1 MATRRELLTGAA
13 VGLTGAIL
21 TSCGGAAPDAKRP
34 IPPAAP
40 GSWEEL
46 RAMFRLRPDR
56 IHLAGM
62 LFASHP
68 TPVREAIEALRK
80 QFDDDPVGA
89 LEATAEHGFDD
100 EVRRAVVGYTGGDI
114 EGVALTDSTTM
125 GLGLV
130 YCGLRLGPEDEILTS
145 EHDHFSTWD
154 ALAAASKRSG
164 AQVRRVRLYDD
175 GRTADTRAI
184 VSALASAI
192 GPATRVVAL
201 TWVHSCSGVKLP
213 IRALADAVAA
223 ANTRRDAAHQIV
235 FCVDGVHGF
244 GVEADR
250 VEDLGCDFFIAGCH
264 KWLFGPRGTGI
275 VWGRP
280 AAWQR
285 VAHTIPAFELVT
297 FEAFLQGKDVPPTAS
312 PARVFTPGG
321 FHSFE
326 HRYALPAAF
335 ALHRAMGPA
344 RVASRVHELGSYVK
358 QALAGMKHVTLHT
371 PMSPELSSGIICYEV
386 AGLTPAQV
394 VERLRAKHILTTS
407 SPYPISYARITPAL
421 FNTPADL
428 DAALAEI
435 RALA

>member
-1 MATRRELLTGAA
+1 MGAIGTTGAVLA
-13 VGLTGAIL
+13 
-21 TSCGGAAPDAKRP
+21 SCGA
-34 IPPAAP
+34 AAP
-40 GSWEEL
+40 GAKRTTQPAGPPSWDDL

-56 IHLAGM
+56 IHMAGM

-80 QFDDDPVGA
+80 QFDEDPVGA
-89 LEATAEHGFDD
+89 IEATLEKGFDD

-114 EGVALTDSTTM
+114 EGIALTDSTTM

-130 YCGLRLGPEDEILTS
+130 YTGLRLAPGDEILTS
-145 EHDHFSTWD
+145 EHDHFSSYG
-154 ALAAASKRSG
+154 ALAAASAKTG
-164 AQVRRVRLYDD
+164 AKVRRVRLYDD
-175 GRTADTRAI
+175 GRTADTKAI

-213 IRALADAVAA
+213 VRALADAIAVANA
-223 ANTRRDAAHQIV
+223 KRDAAHQIL

-250 VEDLGCDFFIAGCH
+250 VEDLGCDVFIAGCH

-280 AAWQR
+280 AAWQQI
-285 VAHTIPAFELVT
+285 AHTIPAFEQVT
-297 FEAFLQGKDVPPTAS
+297 FDAFLQGKELPATVS

-321 FHSFE
+321 FHSVE

-335 ALHRAMGPA
+335 ALHQTLVPA
-344 RVASRVHELGSYVK
+344 RVAARIHELGTHVK

-386 AGLTPAQV
+386 AGLKPDV
-394 VERLRAKHILTTS
+394 VVARLRAKNIITTN
-407 SPYPISYARITPAL
+407 SPYQVSYARATPAL
-421 FNTPADL
+421 FNTPAEL
-428 DAALAEI
+428 DTMLAEI

>member
-1 MATRRELLTGAA
+1 
-13 VGLTGAIL
+13 
-21 TSCGGAAPDAKRP
+21 
-34 IPPAAP
+34 
-40 GSWEEL
+40 
-46 RAMFRLRPDR
+46 MFRLRPDR
-56 IHLAGM
+56 INLAGM

-68 TPVREAIEALRK
+68 TPVREAIERLRNL
-80 QFDDDPVGA
+80 FDADPVGA
-89 LEATAEHGFDD
+89 LEAVHGFDD

-130 YCGLRLGPEDEILTS
+130 YGGLRLRPGDEILTS

-154 ALAAASKRSG
+154 ALGAASARSG
-164 AQVRRVRLYDD
+164 AKVRRIRLYDD
-175 GRTADTRAI
+175 GRTADTKAI

-213 IRALADAVAA
+213 VRALADAIAA
-223 ANTRRDAAHQIV
+223 ANARRDAAHQIV

-250 VEDLGCDFFIAGCH
+250 VEDLGCDFLITGCH

-285 VAHTIPAFELVT
+285 VAHTIPAFERVV
-297 FEAFLQGKDVPPTAS
+297 FEAFLQGKGVPPTAS

-321 FHSFE
+321 FHSIE

-335 ALHRAMGPA
+335 TLHQTMGPA
-344 RVASRVHELGSYVK
+344 RVAARTHELGTHVK

-371 PMSPELSSGIICYEV
+371 PISPELSSGIICYEV
-386 AGLTPAQV
+386 AGLKPDQV
-394 VERLRAKHILTTS
+394 VARLRDKHILTTN
-407 SPYPISYARITPAL
+407 SPYPISYARITPAV

-428 DAALAEI
+428 DVVLAEI